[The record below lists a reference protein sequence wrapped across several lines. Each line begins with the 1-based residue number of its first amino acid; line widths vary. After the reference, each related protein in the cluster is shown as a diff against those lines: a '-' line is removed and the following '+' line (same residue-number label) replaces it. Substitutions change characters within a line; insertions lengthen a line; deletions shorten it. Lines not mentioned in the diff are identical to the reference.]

1 MTKEIFSNLPLF
13 IKYLTIYNYFE
24 TQIHE
29 TWVLHRIRVYE
40 NWVPEKYDMVAKVD
54 LTFYN
59 LKVHVELEF

>member
-54 LTFYN
+54 LTF
-59 LKVHVELEF
+59 